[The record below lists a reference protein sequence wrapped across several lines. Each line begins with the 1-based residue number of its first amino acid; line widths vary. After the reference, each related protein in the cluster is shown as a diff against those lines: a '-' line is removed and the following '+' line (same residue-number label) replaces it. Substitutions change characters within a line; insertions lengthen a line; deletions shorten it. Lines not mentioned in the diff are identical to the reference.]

1 MEISKIFCLLLL
13 IFLSCQTLEYS
24 WSDTGPWEPLGAPP
38 TPCLGLEEGSLG
50 VAPRQG
56 GSGEDTSRLPGEF
69 AESCLHGFLSKPAIC
84 TCEKLVSMC
93 TSVNGGM
100 LYEFKVNNCIKSN
113 LKLSSP
119 SPRIAATT
127 WSAPSF
133 NFSGHCRQV
142 EAHLEQHLRVYV
154 LQRGRRSR
162 NSLTGIWCK
171 CTCQQQCSPRC
182 S

>member
-1 MEISKIFCLLLL
+1 MEISKVSCLLLL
-13 IFLSCQTLEYS
+13 FFLPCQTLEKS
-24 WSDTGPWEPLGAPP
+24 WSYSSPWGRQSPP
-38 TPCLGLEEGSLG
+38 TPCLCLEEGYLG
-50 VAPRQG
+50 VAPHQG
-56 GSGEDTSRLPGEF
+56 GSREDTSRLPGEF
-69 AESCLHGFLSKPAIC
+69 AEPRLHGFLSKPAIC

-100 LYEFKVNNCIKSN
+100 FYEFKVNNCIKSN

-142 EAHLEQHLRVYV
+142 EAHLEQHLRVCV

>member
-1 MEISKIFCLLLL
+1 M
-13 IFLSCQTLEYS
+13 
-24 WSDTGPWEPLGAPP
+24 
-38 TPCLGLEEGSLG
+38 
-50 VAPRQG
+50 APRQG

-133 NFSGHCRQV
+133 NFSGHCRQA
-142 EAHLEQHLRVYV
+142 EAHLEQHLRVY
-154 LQRGRRSR
+154 
-162 NSLTGIWCK
+162 
-171 CTCQQQCSPRC
+171 
-182 S
+182 

>member
-1 MEISKIFCLLLL
+1 
-13 IFLSCQTLEYS
+13 
-24 WSDTGPWEPLGAPP
+24 
-38 TPCLGLEEGSLG
+38 
-50 VAPRQG
+50 
-56 GSGEDTSRLPGEF
+56 
-69 AESCLHGFLSKPAIC
+69 
-84 TCEKLVSMC
+84 MC

-182 S
+182 SWQPLAQLDSTVSKRVLILRTRSLIRTFLAFWVLIGSLFILQGPYFHCFGFIHAKNVNSVCMYNNELSYSVCDE